1 MANDEGEGTEAQ
13 RRAATRSYPDR
24 PVVGVGAVVLVD
36 GKVVL
41 VQRAHEPLKG
51 AWNLPGGAVEVGETL
66 REACA
71 REVREETGL
80 VVEVGPVIEV
90 FDRIMLDED
99 GRVQYHFVLVDYV
112 CRAAGGTLGCGTDAS
127 DVALADPGALD
138 PYGLTDKA
146 VEVIRKGMEL
156 P

>member
-1 MANDEGEGTEAQ
+1 
-13 RRAATRSYPDR
+13 
-24 PVVGVGAVVLVD
+24 VVGVGAVVLVD

-80 VVEVGPVIEV
+80 VVDVGAVIEV
-90 FDRIMLDED
+90 FDRIMLDEA
-99 GRVQYHFVLVDYV
+99 GAVQYHFVLVDYV
-112 CRAAGGTLGCGTDAS
+112 CRPAGGTLCCGTDAS
-127 DVALADPGALD
+127 DVALADPARLD

-146 VEVIRKGMEL
+146 VEVIRKGLEWS
-156 P
+156 